1 MIALVDGKNRWFVLF
16 VLLTAI
22 VGFGLRDV
30 AYDDPYITYR
40 YAQNLVA
47 GQGFVYNA
55 GQRALSTT
63 APLYAFL
70 LAIGGV
76 LWPDLPHLSNLI
88 GALSLLVAGSFVYLT
103 AERFGHRWAALVAG
117 LLFILCPLVWTTAG
131 FETRFYLMLACGA
144 FYFYHVQNLPLMAVF
159 LALALL
165 TRGDGI
171 IPALVLFGYYV
182 VDVAT
187 TSVVRPRGNNERSL
201 LKSLLQALALYAAI
215 VAPFFVYL
223 TVAFGSPLPAT
234 LRAKALQ
241 MKMGITGFY
250 PGSTFFEGAF
260 ILAAGLVEQSG
271 LYLLFAPAVLWGLWA
286 IWKKERWVG
295 SFLLWAALH
304 FVGYQLLGVAP
315 YHWYY
320 AALVP
325 AIVLTAGLGLVEGG
339 RRLAVRFPRG
349 GMVVS
354 VALAFCLLGAEAVS
368 LSEIHRAMAG
378 EKALTP
384 QDKMYKT
391 LPEIKTA
398 VYRQVGEWL
407 AAHTDPQAT
416 VGLMEVGVIGYYSE
430 RRIVDFLGLIQ
441 PEVARALS
449 YRNLYWAIPHYRP
462 DYIALVEVNPLYAYY
477 LGDDQWFRR
486 VYAAVQ
492 TFSDERFWAGPV
504 TIYRRQE
511 AARPM
516 QARRL
521 EANFGGR
528 AQLVGYRF
536 DREEVRPG
544 ETVCLSLLWRSLAAF
559 DREYSGFL
567 HLVDGQGQI
576 VQGEDEIY
584 ATPLWPPGE
593 VVEYYHNLVI
603 PEELAAGRYDL
614 AVGLYLPGE
623 GPESAGQRLTV
634 TESGQEAIIL
644 GSIQVGP

>member
-1 MIALVDGKNRWFVLF
+1 MALINGKNKFLVLF
-16 VLLTAI
+16 ILLTAI
-22 VGFGLRDV
+22 IGFCLRDV

-40 YAQNLVA
+40 YAQNLMA
-47 GQGFVYNA
+47 GKGFVYNE
-55 GQRALSTT
+55 GEQVLSTT

-70 LAIGGV
+70 LAIVGF

-88 GALSLLVAGSFVYLT
+88 GALSLLVAGSFAYLT
-103 AERFGHRWAALVAG
+103 GERFGQRWAGLVAG
-117 LLFILCPLVWTTAG
+117 LSFILCPLVWTTAG

-144 FYFYHVQNLPLMAVF
+144 FYFYHAQRLRPMAVF
-159 LALALL
+159 LALAFL

-171 IPALVLFGYYV
+171 IPALVLFGHYV
-182 VDVAT
+182 LDVVT

-215 VAPFFVYL
+215 VVPFFVYL
-223 TVAFGSPLPAT
+223 IFVFGSPLPVT

-250 PGSTFFEGAF
+250 PGSTFFEGAL
-260 ILAAGLVEQSG
+260 ILAGGLVEQSW
-271 LYLLFAPAVLWGLWA
+271 LYLLFAPTVLWGLWA
-286 IWKKERWVG
+286 IWQKGRWG
-295 SFLLWAALH
+295 GPFLTWAALH

-320 AALVP
+320 APLVP
-325 AIVLTAGLGLVEGG
+325 AIVTALGLGLVEGG
-339 RRLAVRFPRG
+339 RQLAARFPRF
-349 GMVVS
+349 GMVAG
-354 VALAFCLLGAEAVS
+354 VALAFCLLGAEVVS

-391 LPEIKTA
+391 LPEIKTV
-398 VYRQVGEWL
+398 VYRRVGEWL
-407 AAHTDPQAT
+407 ATHTDPQAT
-416 VGLMEVGVIGYYSE
+416 VGLMEVGIIGYYSE
-430 RRIVDFLGLIQ
+430 RHVVDFLGLIQ

-462 DYIALVEVNPLYAYY
+462 DYIVLVGVNPLYSYY
-477 LGDDQWFRR
+477 LADDQWFRR
-486 VYAAVQ
+486 VYAPVQ
-492 TFSDERFWAGPV
+492 TFADERFWAGPV
-504 TIYRRQE
+504 TIYRRQD

-516 QARRL
+516 QERSL
-521 EANFGGR
+521 KANFGGQ

-544 ETVCLSLLWRSLAAF
+544 ETLCLSLLWRSLAAF

-567 HLVDGQGQI
+567 HLVDRQGQI

-603 PEELAAGRYDL
+603 PEKLAAGRYDL

-634 TESGQEAIIL
+634 TESGQDAVIV
-644 GSIQVGP
+644 GSIQVVR

>member
-1 MIALVDGKNRWFVLF
+1 MIALINGKNRFLVLF
-16 VLLTAI
+16 ILLTAM
-22 VGFGLRDV
+22 VGLCLRDV

-40 YAQNLVA
+40 YAQNFMA
-47 GQGFVYNA
+47 GKGFVYNE
-55 GQRALSTT
+55 GEQVLSTT

-70 LAIGGV
+70 LAIVGV

-88 GALSLLVAGSFVYLT
+88 GALSLLGAGSFVYLT
-103 AERFGHRWAALVAG
+103 GRRFGQRWAGLVAG
-117 LLFILCPLVWTTAG
+117 LLFILCPLAWTTAG

-144 FYFYHVQNLPLMAVF
+144 LYFYHVQNLPLATIF

-165 TRGDGI
+165 TRGDGL
-171 IPALVLFGYYV
+171 IPALVLFGHYV
-182 VDVAT
+182 IK
-187 TSVVRPRGNNERSL
+187 ER
-201 LKSLLQALALYAAI
+201 KIPWQALALYAAI
-215 VAPFFVYL
+215 VVPFFVYL
-223 TVAFGSPLPAT
+223 TIAFGSPLPAT

-250 PGSTFFEGAF
+250 PGSTFFEGAL
-260 ILAAGLVEQSG
+260 ILAGGLVEQSW
-271 LYLLFAPAVLWGLWA
+271 LYLLFAPTVLWGLWA
-286 IWKKERWVG
+286 IWQKERWVG
-295 SFLLWAALH
+295 PFLLWAALH
-304 FVGYQLLGVAP
+304 LVGYQLLGVAP

-320 AALVP
+320 ASLVP
-325 AIVLTAGLGLVEGG
+325 AIATACGLGLVESG
-339 RRLAVRFPRG
+339 RWLAARFPRFG
-349 GMVVS
+349 IVAG

-391 LPEIKTA
+391 LPEVKTA
-398 VYRQVGEWL
+398 VYRRVGEWL

-416 VGLMEVGVIGYYSE
+416 VGLMEVGIIGYYSE
-430 RRIVDFLGLIQ
+430 RRVVDFLGLIQ

-462 DYIALVEVNPLYAYY
+462 DYIVLVGVNPLYSYH
-477 LGDDQWFRR
+477 LGDDEWFRR
-486 VYAAVQ
+486 VYAPMQ
-492 TFSDERFWAGPV
+492 TFADESFWAGPV
-504 TIYRRQE
+504 TVYRRQE

-516 QARRL
+516 QERRL
-521 EANFGGR
+521 KADFGR
-528 AQLVGYRF
+528 VAQLVGYRF
-536 DREEVRPG
+536 DRQEGRPG
-544 ETVCLSLLWRSLAAF
+544 ETLCLSLLWRSLADF

-567 HLVDGQGQI
+567 HLVDSQGQI

-593 VVEYYHNLVI
+593 TVEYYHNLVI
-603 PEELAAGRYDL
+603 PEKLAAGRYDL

-634 TESGQEAIIL
+634 TESGQDAVIV
-644 GSIQVGP
+644 GAIQVVR